1 MKPEFRTFLK
11 NIILVVLFT
20 GVASFAV
27 QKVFTDILISRHWP
41 WILLFLF
48 LLTLYLFWI
57 LIKQY
62 NNKLSRFT
70 NTLMLVNFGKLF
82 LFTIIIAVFSW
93 FNKEEAI
100 AFAITFFVYYLIIT
114 FVEIK
119 ALLNLR

>member
-1 MKPEFRTFLK
+1 MKSEFRKFLK
-11 NIILVVLFT
+11 TIVLVVLFT
-20 GVASFAV
+20 GVASFIV
-27 QKVFTDILISRHWP
+27 QKVFPNILISRHWP

-48 LLTLYLFWI
+48 SFTLYIYWL

-82 LFTIIIAVFSW
+82 LYTILIAVYSW
-93 FNKEEAI
+93 LNRDQAI
-100 AFAITFFVYYLIIT
+100 SFALTFFVYYIIIT

-119 ALLNLR
+119 ALLNLT